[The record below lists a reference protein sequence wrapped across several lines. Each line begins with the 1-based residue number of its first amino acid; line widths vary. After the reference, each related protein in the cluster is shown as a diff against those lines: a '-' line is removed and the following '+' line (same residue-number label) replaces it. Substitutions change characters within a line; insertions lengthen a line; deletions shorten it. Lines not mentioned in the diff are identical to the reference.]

1 MAGDFIEPSPA
12 IKLRTLTENQVNLQL
27 MPNIIFYGTPQSTYV
42 RTVRL
47 LLAEANIDYELKDIG
62 IFNGDNETDEY
73 LAKNPFGKVPTVQID
88 GIEIYETAAITYYIN
103 QGIAGGKFAPPDL
116 LMQTRMRQIMAI
128 IDNYLYS
135 HAVGTIVIQRL
146 IVPEQG
152 GQTDEQKIEQAISP
166 TIKALEA
173 IENLCQGEPFLVSSM
188 ISIADFYLIPIF
200 VYLEQTPEFDP
211 VTSHTPKLRRWWNEV
226 KLLKSVKEI
235 CA

>member
-1 MAGDFIEPSPA
+1 
-12 IKLRTLTENQVNLQL
+12 

-47 LLAEANIDYELKDIG
+47 LLAEAKIDYNLKDVG

-103 QGIAGGKFAPPDL
+103 QAITGGKFAPPDL

-128 IDNYLYS
+128 VDNYLYPP
-135 HAVGTIVIQRL
+135 AVGTIVIQNL
-146 IVPEQG
+146 IVPDQG
-152 GQTDEQKIEQAISP
+152 GETDREAVDNAVAP
-166 TIKALEA
+166 TIKALKA
-173 IENLCQGEPFLVSSM
+173 IEDLFVGDPFLVGSM

-200 VYLEQTPEFDP
+200 IYLEQTPEFDA
-211 VTSHTPKLRRWWNEV
+211 VTSDTPKLRKWWDEV
-226 KLLKSVKEI
+226 KILGSVKEI

>member
-1 MAGDFIEPSPA
+1 
-12 IKLRTLTENQVNLQL
+12 
-27 MPNIIFYGTPQSTYV
+27 MPNVIFYGTPQSTYV

-47 LLAEANIDYELKDIG
+47 LLAEAKIDYNLKDVG

-88 GIEIYETAAITYYIN
+88 GVEIYETAAITYYIN
-103 QGIAGGKFAPPDL
+103 QGMAGGKFAPPDL

-135 HAVGTIVIQRL
+135 PAVGTIVIQRL
-146 IVPEQG
+146 IVPQQG
-152 GQTDEQKIEQAISP
+152 GSTDEGKVEEAVIP

-173 IENLCQGEPFLVSSM
+173 IESLFVGSPFLVGSM

-200 VYLEQTPEFDP
+200 VYLEQTPEFDA
-211 VTSHTPKLRRWWNEV
+211 VTAYTPKLKRWWNEV

>member
-1 MAGDFIEPSPA
+1 
-12 IKLRTLTENQVNLQL
+12 

-47 LLAEANIDYELKDIG
+47 LLAEANIDYNLKDVG
-62 IFNGDNETDEY
+62 IFNGDNETEEY
-73 LAKNPFGKVPTVQID
+73 LAKNPFGKVPTVQVD

-103 QGIAGGKFAPPDL
+103 EGIAGGKFAPSDL

-128 IDNYLYS
+128 VDNYLYS
-135 HAVGTIVIQRL
+135 PAVGTIVIQRL
-146 IVPEQG
+146 IVPQQG
-152 GQTDEQKIEQAISP
+152 GSTDEEKVEDAIVP

-173 IENLCQGEPFLVSSM
+173 IENLLVGSPFLVGSM

-200 VYLEQTPEFDP
+200 VYLEKTPEFDA
-211 VTSHTPKLRRWWNEV
+211 VTGYTPKLRKWWDEV
-226 KLLKSVKEI
+226 KILASVKEI